1 MIRNFKEVIE
11 KAKSFGRTTAS
22 VAVAQDMEILKAVK
36 AAYDEGIADGILVGD
51 AGAIKPMAEKV
62 GLPESV
68 RIIDEPDTDKAALKA
83 VSLVRGGEAGILVK
97 GLINSSNFLRAALNE
112 ECGLRTGRILNHLAA
127 FEIPGEKKL
136 VFHTDGGMNIAPT
149 LEQKKEILIN
159 TIETLNLI
167 GIENPKVAVLAA
179 NEQVSPKMPVT
190 LDAKALVEMARAGEL
205 PPCII
210 EGPIAMDVAAR
221 REAAEH
227 KGIDSRISGDVDI
240 FLVPDIEAGNMIGK
254 TLVCY
259 AKAKIGGVIIGA
271 THPMVLVS
279 RSDSAEDKLNAIA
292 LACLIANMKKQAQI
306 K

>member
-1 MIRNFKEVIE
+1 MIRNFKEVID
-11 KAKSFGRTTAS
+11 KARALGRTTVS
-22 VAVAQDMEILKAVK
+22 VAAAQDMEILKAVK

-51 AGAIKPMAEKV
+51 AGIIKPMAEEI

-68 RIIDEPDTDKAALKA
+68 RIIDEPDMDMAALKA
-83 VSLVRGGEAGILVK
+83 VSLVKEGEAGILVK

-112 ECGLRTGRILNHLAA
+112 EWGLRTGRILNHLAA

-136 VFHTDGGMNIAPT
+136 VFHADGGMNIAPN
-149 LEQKKEILIN
+149 LEQKKGILIN
-159 TIETLNLI
+159 TIETLNSI

-179 NEQVSPKMPVT
+179 NEQVNPKMPVT
-190 LDAKALVEMARAGEL
+190 LDAKALVEMAEAGEL

-279 RSDSAEDKLNAIA
+279 RSDSAEAKLNSIA
-292 LACLIANMKKQAQI
+292 LACLIANMSI
-306 K
+306 